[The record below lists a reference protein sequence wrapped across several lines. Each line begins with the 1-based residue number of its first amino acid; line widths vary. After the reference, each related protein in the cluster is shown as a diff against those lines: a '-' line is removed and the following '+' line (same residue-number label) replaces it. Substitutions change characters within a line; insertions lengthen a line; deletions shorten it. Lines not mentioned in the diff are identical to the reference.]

1 MIQESITKETKLI
14 LSARESFRIASPD
27 QRYDI
32 SDALKSGN
40 VAFEELTGKYRSRA
54 NLMKAKI
61 EELTNKKKEIVKTEN
76 QIKSLT
82 LKIDTILDKKN
93 NDE

>member
-1 MIQESITKETKLI
+1 
-14 LSARESFRIASPD
+14 
-27 QRYDI
+27 
-32 SDALKSGN
+32 
-40 VAFEELTGKYRSRA
+40 
-54 NLMKAKI
+54 MKAKI